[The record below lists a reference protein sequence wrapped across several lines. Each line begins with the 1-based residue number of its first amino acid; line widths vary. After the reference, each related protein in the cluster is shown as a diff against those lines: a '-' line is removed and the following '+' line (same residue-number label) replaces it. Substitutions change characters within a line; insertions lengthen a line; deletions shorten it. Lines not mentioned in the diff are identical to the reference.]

1 MTDAQDRSGPG
12 TTPETAAYEVRIG
25 RDWSSLKLLVGALV
39 MAGVGVLIP
48 DLWVSVVWIG
58 VLLLFAVVF
67 AVRMLR
73 RPLALRVDA
82 EGVTLGSVQAFGSAK
97 VTARE
102 SWDDLAAVV
111 LFYRSSGALPKV
123 RCIGLMRLDDQSDAA
138 PDTRSDGRPDGQP
151 DATFAHVPADVV
163 QRSLMITGWRL
174 DRRRLADVIEAHAPD
189 VDLLDLGG

>member
-1 MTDAQDRSGPG
+1 VTDAPDRSGPG
-12 TTPETAAYEVRIG
+12 TTPETTVYEVRIG
-25 RDWSSLKLLVGALV
+25 RDLSSLKLLVGALV
-39 MAGVGVLIP
+39 MAGVGFLFP
-48 DLWVSVVWIG
+48 DLWVKVVWIG
-58 VLLLFAVVF
+58 VLVLFAAVF
-67 AVRMLR
+67 AIRMLR

-97 VTARE
+97 ITARE

-111 LFYRSSGALPKV
+111 LFGRSSGALPKV
-123 RCIGLMRLDDQSDAA
+123 RCIGLMRLDDQSGAA
-138 PDTRSDGRPDGQP
+138 PDARPDARP

-174 DRRRLADVIEAHAPD
+174 DRRRLADAIAAHAPD